1 MKERDAD
8 SGAYYKAD
16 YRVERAAV
24 AQAQRLGVILL
35 KVELE
40 KKNYLMRYRKNR
52 EAVRRLEKKAVE
64 LDQQCC
70 RTKSQNF
77 TGMPRG
83 GTPVSIEEMIADK
96 EEIEERIQRL
106 KSKGRT
112 IRAELLSAIDDL
124 ENARHAEILEAF
136 FVDCKEFDEIA
147 REKEYNKRHVI
158 RLYTE
163 AVNSIALP

>member
-1 MKERDAD
+1 M
-8 SGAYYKAD
+8 
-16 YRVERAAV
+16 
-24 AQAQRLGVILL
+24 

-83 GTPVSIEEMIADK
+83 GTPVSLEEMIADK
-96 EEIEERIQRL
+96 EETEERL

>member
-1 MKERDAD
+1 MVGIWR
-8 SGAYYKAD
+8 GTRTTTYKAD

-24 AQAQRLGVILL
+24 AHTQRLGVILL

-52 EAVRRLEKKAVE
+52 EAVRRLEKKVVE

-70 RTKSQNF
+70 RTKSQQF

-83 GTPVSIEEMIADK
+83 GTPVSIEDMIEEK
-96 EEIEERIQRL
+96 EEIEQRIQRL

-124 ENARHAEILEAF
+124 EK
-136 FVDCKEFDEIA
+136 C
-147 REKEYNKRHVI
+147 
-158 RLYTE
+158 
-163 AVNSIALP
+163 